1 MPLSGFEIPA
11 TVIPMIVILG
21 GPAQEIDVQIDSPQ
35 ELVCAPTEDPKVEV
49 CYWKYLDESVS
60 GR

>member
-21 GPAQEIDVQIDSPQ
+21 GPADVDKQIDSPQ
-35 ELVCAPTEDPKVEV
+35 ELVCAPTEDPKVEI

>member
-21 GPAQEIDVQIDSPQ
+21 GTAQEIDVQIDSPQ
-35 ELVCAPTEDPKVEV
+35 ELVCAPTEDPKVEI
-49 CYWKYLDESVS
+49 CYWKYLDEIRSP
-60 GR
+60 